1 MSFKLYTNQEIYD
14 LLNKRANAARP
25 DSSMPTRTPGFWER
39 IGNNFNNALQNFGD
53 AFDWLTNSKNEEL
66 QNWLDTIGNVQD
78 ITKYGIQPEALKP
91 FRSAIVNLFESMYY
105 LNEEK
110 GNPEAEQQYYNAL
123 KNVYTS
129 INSEQLKGNPELA
142 KYFANKFSQIW
153 GRSKNYFTNIDT
165 RVRNQQIEFKDPN
178 TGKPVSINPSSI
190 PVKAIG
196 IASAQATKTM
206 PIESYTDVINRKVLN
221 GEITPEQGQALIQEE
236 TFRRLKA
243 NIGKMLSGF
252 EYKNPQQREQSLQ
265 EAERLMQDATNNAD
279 ISFSDDDFAPFRDKM
294 STLATRFNVK
304 SFTDKAFARQFGDLS
319 TNPLYK
325 KNPNALYKAYD
336 EYAKLNPGMTLDEF
350 IKEKV
355 YGNNA
360 DPSQIYAQ
368 QIADAKKLK
377 GRGYYMGYDPETGE
391 IVYGS
396 GANYTPM
403 GKSTYKGFNRISA
416 DKSTYNSIINNANL
430 SNYHQRLRKMREL
443 GFDEEAARDIALRG
457 ATKIFTTSWLDGRGS
472 KEGFNPT
479 IKSWNDRVGSD
490 QTIRD
495 LNDRFT
501 PNHKNLGISDS
512 YLKSP
517 LAETRK
523 PSPNQVTYR

>member
-14 LLNKRANAARP
+14 LLNKKANAARP
-25 DSSMPTRTPGFWER
+25 DSSVPTRSPGFWESFGNAINN
-39 IGNNFNNALQNFGD
+39 IGPNIGASFE
-53 AFDWLTNSKNEEL
+53 WLTGNKNEEL
-66 QNWLDTIGNVQD
+66 QRWLDIIGNVQD

-153 GRSKNYFTNIDT
+153 GESKNYFTNIDT

-178 TGKPVSINPSSI
+178 TGKTISINPTSI

-196 IASAQATKTM
+196 IASDQATRTM
-206 PIESYTDVINRKVLN
+206 PIESYTSVINRKVLN
-221 GEITPEQGQALIQEE
+221 GEITPEQGQALIKEE
-236 TFRRLKA
+236 NFRRLKT
-243 NIGKMLSGF
+243 NINKMLSGF

-265 EAERLMQDATNNAD
+265 EAERLMQDALNNAD
-279 ISFSDDDFAPFRDKM
+279 VAFSDEDFAPFRDKM

-336 EYAKLNPGMTLDEF
+336 EYAKLNPGMNLDEF

-360 DPSQIYAQ
+360 DSSQIYAQ
-368 QIADAKKLK
+368 LIADAKKLK

-391 IVYGS
+391 ILYGS

-403 GKSTYKGFNRISA
+403 GKSAYKGFNRIAA
-416 DKSTYNSIINNANL
+416 DKATYNSIINNANL

-457 ATKIFTTSWLDGRGS
+457 ATKLHTTSWIDGRGS
-472 KEGFNPT
+472 KEGFGPT
-479 IKSWNDRVGSD
+479 IRSFKDRVGSD

-495 LNDRFT
+495 LNDKFT
-501 PNHKNLGISDS
+501 SKHNDLG
-512 YLKSP
+512 KSP

-523 PSPNQVTYR
+523 PSPNQVTYYR

>member
-25 DSSMPTRTPGFWER
+25 DSSYPTRDPGFWES
-39 IGNNFNNALQNFGD
+39 IGNALSNFGPNIASD
-53 AFDWLTNSKNEEL
+53 FEWLTGSYNEEL
-66 QNWLDTIGNVQD
+66 QKWLDIIGSAQD
-78 ITKYGIQPEALKP
+78 RTYGIQPDALKP
-91 FRSAIVNLFESMYY
+91 FRSAIVNLFNSMYY
-105 LNEEK
+105 LNHEK

-123 KNVYTS
+123 RDVYTS
-129 INSEQLKGNPELA
+129 INPEQLKGNPELA

-153 GRSKNYFTNIDT
+153 EESKNYFTNIDT

-178 TGKPVSINPSSI
+178 TGKNISINPSSI
-190 PVKAIG
+190 PSKAIG
-196 IASAQATKTM
+196 IAASQATKTM
-206 PIESYTDVINRKVLN
+206 PIESYTDVVNQKVLK
-221 GEITPEQGQALIQEE
+221 GEMTPEQGQAVIKEE
-236 TFRRLKA
+236 NFRRLKA

-265 EAERLMQDATNNAD
+265 EAERLMQDALNNAD
-279 ISFSDDDFAPFRDKM
+279 IAFSDDDFAPFRDKM

-368 QIADAKKLK
+368 QIADAKNLK
-377 GRGYYMGYDPETGE
+377 GSGYYMGYDPETGE

-403 GKSTYKGFNRISA
+403 GKSAYKGFNRIAA
-416 DKSTYNSIINNANL
+416 DKATYDSIINNANL

-443 GFDEEAARDIALRG
+443 GFDEKAARDIALRG
-457 ATKIFTTSWLDGRGS
+457 ATKIFTTSWIDGRGS
-472 KEGFNPT
+472 KEGFNATTRSP
-479 IKSWNDRVGSD
+479 NYRVGSD

-495 LNDRFT
+495 LNDKFT
-501 PNHKNLGISDS
+501 PKPKDLG
-512 YLKSP
+512 KRP
-517 LAETRK
+517 LAETIK
-523 PSPNQVTYR
+523 SSPNQITYYR

>member
-14 LLNKRANAARP
+14 LLNKRANAATP
-25 DSSMPTRTPGFWER
+25 DSSMPTRTPGFWESMGNAFR
-39 IGNNFNNALQNFGD
+39 NIGPNTGS
-53 AFDWLTNSKNEEL
+53 AFEWLTNSKNEEL
-66 QNWLDTIGNVQD
+66 QRWLDIIGNVQD

-105 LNEEK
+105 LNEER

-129 INSEQLKGNPELA
+129 INPEQLKGNPELA

-153 GRSKNYFTNIDT
+153 GESKNYFTNLDT

-178 TGKPVSINPSSI
+178 TGKNISINPSSI
-190 PVKAIG
+190 PLKAIG
-196 IASAQATKTM
+196 IASSQATRTIPM
-206 PIESYTDVINRKVLN
+206 ESFIYGINTKVLN
-221 GEITPEQGQALIQEE
+221 GEITPEQGQALIKEE
-236 TFRRLKA
+236 TFSRLKA

-265 EAERLMQDATNNAD
+265 EAERLMQDALNNAD
-279 ISFSDDDFAPFRDKM
+279 VAFSDDDFAPFRDKM

-336 EYAKLNPGMTLDEF
+336 EYAKLNPGMGLDEF

-355 YGNNA
+355 YGKDA
-360 DPSQIYAQ
+360 SPFQVYGQLMS
-368 QIADAKKLK
+368 DAKNLK

-416 DKSTYNSIINNANL
+416 DKSTYNSLINNANL

-457 ATKIFTTSWLDGRGS
+457 ATKLHTTSWIDGRGS

-479 IKSWNDRVGSD
+479 IRSLKDRVGSD
-490 QTIRD
+490 KTIRD
-495 LNDRFT
+495 LNELRDSSTQNKLDSNIPT
-501 PNHKNLGISDS
+501 PK
-512 YLKSP
+512 KP
-517 LAETRK
+517 L
-523 PSPNQVTYR
+523 PNQVTYYR